1 MLLPNRFLCF
11 FHRGGDDATDQL
23 RKENPAMRLIKNLLA
38 LIVLAVG
45 ALWSLQGIGA
55 IGGSF
60 MTGQSQWLTIGIIV
74 MLVGLAEL
82 VWANRSRG

>member
-1 MLLPNRFLCF
+1 
-11 FHRGGDDATDQL
+11 
-23 RKENPAMRLIKNLLA
+23 MRLTKNLLA
-38 LIVLAVG
+38 LIVVAVG
-45 ALWSLQGIGA
+45 ALWSLQGIGV

-74 MLVGLAEL
+74 MLVGLAGL